1 MLQIKSVRKTF
12 NETVILQEISLLCER
27 GKIYGIMGRN
37 GSGKSVLFKCICGFL
52 EVDSGEIVLDDQV
65 LSNGKMGNKRVGFII
80 ENPAFLPQYSGFQNL
95 VMLYSI
101 NNKTD
106 TQVIKKYMSMVGLD
120 TSHIQFVFKV
130 YIYYYLYTL
139 YYTITN
145 QHLLS
150 LFCLLLFIAFFLHRS
165 K

>member
-1 MLQIKSVRKTF
+1 MLQIKRVRKTF

-52 EVDSGEIVLDDQV
+52 EIDNGEIVLDDQV

-101 NNKTD
+101 NNKMD
-106 TQVIKKYMSMVGLD
+106 TQVIKQYMNMVGLD
-120 TSHIQFVFKV
+120 PDDTTGVLAPPQPNKFYPISTQDGYETTIG
-130 YIYYYLYTL
+130 YCAGYYGIS
-139 YYTITN
+139 TIIN
-145 QHLLS
+145 
-150 LFCLLLFIAFFLHRS
+150 FG
-165 K
+165 

>member
-1 MLQIKSVRKTF
+1 MCINWCSFRYEFIKNKEERNITKMLQIKSVRKTF

-80 ENPAFLPQYSGFQNL
+80 ENPAFLPQYSGFQEFS
-95 VMLYSI
+95 Y
-101 NNKTD
+101 
-106 TQVIKKYMSMVGLD
+106 VIF
-120 TSHIQFVFKV
+120 HQ
-130 YIYYYLYTL
+130 
-139 YYTITN
+139 
-145 QHLLS
+145 
-150 LFCLLLFIAFFLHRS
+150 
-165 K
+165 